1 MIIELRKF
9 GLMMAGVLSL
19 GFGLLFPLL
28 SGNAISAIFW
38 EIGFFFLLLGWFKP
52 LWLKPIYQLW
62 MKIGHGLGWIN
73 TRIILGITFFALITP
88 IGLIMRFFKQDPM
101 NKCYDPNAISY
112 RKNMPRRLIN
122 HMEKPF

>member
-28 SGNAISAIFW
+28 SSKSISAIFW
-38 EIGFFFLLLGWFKP
+38 EIGLLFLLLGWFKP

-73 TRIILGITFFALITP
+73 TRVILGIIFFALITP

-101 NKCYDPNAISY
+101 VKCYDPNIISY
-112 RKNMPRRLIN
+112 RKNMPRRPIN
-122 HMEKPF
+122 HMERPF